1 MNFLNQTFKRRR
13 VLKILGVSAV
23 GAITGGALINSFK
36 HKVHKVHWQGISLGS
51 PAEITI
57 YHHEKD
63 KAESIIEKS
72 VKRINYL
79 ENLFMILLSFFQD
92 PLFFMLL
99 IFIVFWLFIIR
110 PKQKQAKKENEFRN
124 ELKKGDKVVTAG
136 GIHGRIVG
144 VQEKTVFLECD
155 DIKKI
160 KIEKSMIYRLSSKD

>member
-1 MNFLNQTFKRRR
+1 
-13 VLKILGVSAV
+13 
-23 GAITGGALINSFK
+23 
-36 HKVHKVHWQGISLGS
+36 
-51 PAEITI
+51 
-57 YHHEKD
+57 
-63 KAESIIEKS
+63 
-72 VKRINYL
+72 
-79 ENLFMILLSFFQD
+79 MILLNFFQD